1 MNNPIDSYHF
11 SDIGTQKAFSISS
24 YIASFLSAIG
34 GALTLNDIAILLGIV
49 LALFTFA
56 VNWIYQAK
64 RNHREVKLNE
74 LEAQLVKA
82 KLEKLQHDDP

>member
-1 MNNPIDSYHF
+1 MNNPIDNF
-11 SDIGTQKAFSISS
+11 SDIGTQKAFSLSS

-34 GALTLNDIAILLGIV
+34 GALTLNDLAILLGIV

-74 LEAQLVKA
+74 LEAELIKA
-82 KLEKLQHDDP
+82 KLEKLLHDDP